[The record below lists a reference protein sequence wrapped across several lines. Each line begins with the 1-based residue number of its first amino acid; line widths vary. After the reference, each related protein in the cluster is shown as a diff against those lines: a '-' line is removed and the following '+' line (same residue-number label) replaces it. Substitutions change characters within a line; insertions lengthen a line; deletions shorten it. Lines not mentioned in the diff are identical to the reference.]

1 MPTFLYTSLALFAV
15 WAMLLLLSRPT
26 RREQLVM
33 SLVGLVIAPAALFLA
48 AAEGTSAVQGPI
60 GVEDLIFA
68 VSFFGVAAVAY
79 EALMGVHLHAVRPA
93 RKEPKHPLLAWAG
106 RLLLALSF
114 WAAVSVA
121 NLFVFELSVPRAAAA
136 GALLVAVYVV
146 AERKDLLLNALISGL
161 FMSALVFLCQQLFFV
176 QLFPGEA
183 AVRALSAPYIVG
195 GVSTDVLLW
204 SAMAGFAIGPL
215 YEYVRR
221 LKERI
226 A

>member
-1 MPTFLYTSLALFAV
+1 MPTFLYASLALFAV
-15 WAMLLLLSRPT
+15 WAILLLLSRPT

-33 SLVGLVIAPAALFLA
+33 SAVGLVVAPAALFLA
-48 AAEGTSAVQGPI
+48 AQEGTGVIQGPI
-60 GVEDLIFA
+60 GVEDLLFA

-93 RKEPKHPLLAWAG
+93 RKDPKHPLLAWAG
-106 RLLLALSF
+106 RLMLALSF

-121 NLFVFELSVPRAAAA
+121 NLFVFELSIPRALAA

-146 AERKDLLLNALISGL
+146 ADRKDLLLNALISGV

-176 QLFPGEA
+176 RLFPAEA
-183 AVRALSAPYIVG
+183 AVRALSAPYLIG
-195 GVSTDVLLW
+195 GVSTDILLW

-221 LKERI
+221 LK
-226 A
+226 AKG